1 MIELTELQPDHVALQ
16 IDIIRWFREMKKIFE
31 QNASLF
37 ESYKSMFEEHLQTV
51 VRKLNEDLEA
61 ITPQI
66 SVINDMCETEK
77 FREYKHLLSTFN
89 DKLNCFSDYI
99 KWVNKEE
106 KLFKLNVTQYDILEE
121 LKNYVVPFAELM
133 EWVETYLETIYSI

>member
-1 MIELTELQPDHVALQ
+1 
-16 IDIIRWFREMKKIFE
+16 
-31 QNASLF
+31 
-37 ESYKSMFEEHLQTV
+37 MFEEHLQTV
-51 VRKLNEDLEA
+51 VRKLNDDLQA

-66 SVINDMCETEK
+66 SVINDMCETAK
-77 FREYKHLLSTFN
+77 FREYKHLLSSFN

-106 KLFKLNVTQYDILEE
+106 KLFKLTATKYEILEE

-133 EWVETYLETIYSI
+133 E

>member
-1 MIELTELQPDHVALQ
+1 
-16 IDIIRWFREMKKIFE
+16 MKKIFD

-77 FREYKHLLSTFN
+77 LREYKHLLSTFIE
-89 DKLNCFSDYI
+89 KLNCFSDYI

-106 KLFKLNVTQYDILEE
+106 KLFKLNATKYDILEE
-121 LKNYVVPFAELM
+121 LKNYVIPFAELM
-133 EWVETYLETIYSI
+133 E

>member
-1 MIELTELQPDHVALQ
+1 MFNFSKIGGLLLELTDLEPDHVELQ
-16 IDIIRWFREMKKIFE
+16 IAIIRWYREMKKIFD

-37 ESYKSMFEEHLQTV
+37 ESYKSRFEEHLQAV
-51 VRKLNEDLEA
+51 IRKLNDDLEA
-61 ITPQI
+61 IIPQI
-66 SVINDMCETEK
+66 SVINDMFETAK

-89 DKLNCFSDYI
+89 DKLNCFTDYV

-106 KLFKLNVTQYDILEE
+106 KLFKLNATKYEVLDE

-133 EWVETYLETIYSI
+133 K